1 MIKFYKLF
9 DLLNRRGLP
18 KSELLKVV
26 SSATAAKL
34 AKNESVTTKTIG
46 DIYNLLDVQPS
57 DIMESVADD

>member
-26 SSATAAKL
+26 SLATAAKL
-34 AKNESVTTKTIG
+34 AKNESVTTKTIS
-46 DIYNLLDVQPS
+46 DICTLLDVQPS

>member
-1 MIKFYKLF
+1 MIKYYKLF

-34 AKNESVTTKTIG
+34 SKNESVTTKVIG
-46 DIYNLLDVQPS
+46 DICDLLNVQPFE
-57 DIMESVADD
+57 IMENVKD

>member
-46 DIYNLLDVQPS
+46 DICNLLDVQPS
-57 DIMESVADD
+57 DIMASVADD